1 MVEGVPAPTA
11 ELSAILPTSDG
22 YGSIRETV
30 RHLRSQTAVNR
41 IELVVVA
48 SSTAGLDAPP
58 HEFEAFAGHRV
69 VEVGRIVNIAAAY
82 AVGVRHATAP
92 LVALCEDHSYP
103 DPGWAAALIEA
114 HRGPWAAVGP
124 VIRNGNPGNRVS
136 WADLVT
142 SYLEWLAPAE
152 PGERSH
158 LPGHNSSYKREVLL
172 ASDPGMENAL
182 ASESAYHWRLRARGH
197 RLYLEPRAVTAH
209 LNFGLLR
216 PWLAAKFLSGRVFAS
231 TRSRDWNVGR
241 RALYVAA
248 SPLIPV
254 VRLSRVVSDLA
265 SGPPRRMPRGVI
277 PTAALGLVVSA
288 LGEMAGYACG
298 TGNALPRLA
307 AFEFNRVQHLGKSVD
322 LR

>member
-1 MVEGVPAPTA
+1 VIEGGPASTP
-11 ELSAILPTSDG
+11 ELSAILPTADG
-22 YGSIRETV
+22 YESIRETV
-30 RHLRSQTAVNR
+30 RHLRFQTVVNR
-41 IELVVVA
+41 IELVVVV
-48 SSTAGLDAPP
+48 SSTAGLEAPP
-58 HEFEAFAGHRV
+58 PEFESFAGHRV
-69 VEVGRIVNIAAAY
+69 VEVGRIVNIAQAY

-92 LVALCEDHSYP
+92 LVALCEDHSFP

-142 SYLEWLAPAE
+142 SYLEWLAPAV
-152 PGERSH
+152 PGERGH

-172 ASDPGMENAL
+172 ASEPGMESAL
-182 ASESAYHWRLRARGH
+182 ASETAYHWRLRARGH

-231 TRSRDWNVGR
+231 ARSRDWTGGR

-254 VRLSRVVSDLA
+254 MRLARVVSDLA
-265 SGPPRRMPRGVI
+265 SGPSRRMPRGVI
-277 PTAALGLVVSA
+277 PTAALGLLVSG

-298 TGNALPRLA
+298 VGNALPRLA
-307 AFEFNRVQHLGKSVD
+307 AFEFNRVRYLGKSGD
-322 LR
+322 PR